1 MNNNNNN
8 KPKKRGRK
16 PKTNIIVNENPVFK
30 NNKFD
35 DVIVCINNPNNID
48 NSNEIINEIN
58 DDYIFTDECN
68 INNCKNCNKHLLKD
82 FIELPT
88 NYIKKIFYVDHK
100 FCSLECAHRYCYD
113 NLSNYNETLSLL
125 YLYYN
130 KLSNISTKNVIN
142 IAKPVSM
149 LIHNGGKL
157 TIDKYCSYFS
167 KIEYSNNPYTLN
179 SFINI
184 IDNKDINNNK
194 IKNLK
199 LYRTNKINKNKN
211 NIFNNMNLDISNK

>member
-1 MNNNNNN
+1 MNDDK

-35 DVIVCINNPNNID
+35 DVIVCINNPSSFTNQSD
-48 NSNEIINEIN
+48 TIN
-58 DDYIFTDECN
+58 DNNEEFLLSNECN
-68 INNCKNCNKHLLKD
+68 IHHCKNCNKELLKY

-88 NYIKKIFYVDHK
+88 NYIKKIFYVNHR

-113 NLSNYNETLSLL
+113 NLSDYNETLSLL
-125 YLYYN
+125 YLYYS
-130 KLSNISTKNVIN
+130 KVSNTSIKNIINMSKPISRLK
-142 IAKPVSM
+142 
-149 LIHNGGKL
+149 HNGGDL
-157 TIDKYCSYFS
+157 TIDKYCSNFTTI
-167 KIEYSNNPYTLN
+167 KYSNNPYTLN
-179 SFINI
+179 SSINI

-211 NIFNNMNLDISNK
+211 NIFNKMNLDISNK

>member
-1 MNNNNNN
+1 MNNNN

-35 DVIVCINNPNNID
+35 DVIVCINNPTNID
-48 NSNEIINEIN
+48 NSNENINENN

-68 INNCKNCNKHLLKD
+68 IKNCKNCNKHLLKD

-88 NYIKKIFYVDHK
+88 NYIKNIFYVNHK

-113 NLSNYNETLSLL
+113 NLSNYNEMLSLL
-125 YLYYN
+125 YLYYS
-130 KLSNISTKNVIN
+130 KLSNTSTKNVIN

-149 LIHNGGKL
+149 LIHNGGNL
-157 TIDKYCSYFS
+157 TIDKYCSNFS

-211 NIFNNMNLDISNK
+211 NIFNKMNLDISNK

>member
-1 MNNNNNN
+1 MNEDNK

-16 PKTNIIVNENPVFK
+16 PKTNIIINDNPIFK
-30 NNKFD
+30 NIKFD
-35 DVIVCINNPNNID
+35 DVIVCINNPNDLN
-48 NSNEIINEIN
+48 NAQNNLLN
-58 DDYIFTDECN
+58 DTEDYLISDECK
-68 INNCKNCNKHLLKD
+68 IENCKNCNKHLLKD

-88 NYIKKIFYVDHK
+88 NYIKNIFYVDHK

-113 NLSNYNETLSLL
+113 NLSDYNEILSLL

-130 KLSNISTKNVIN
+130 KLSNSFTQNVIN
-142 IAKPVSM
+142 IAKPVST
-149 LIHNGGKL
+149 LIHNGGEL
-157 TIDKYCSYFS
+157 TIDKYCSNFS

-179 SFINI
+179 SSINI

-199 LYRTNKINKNKN
+199 LYRSNKINKNKN
-211 NIFNNMNLDISNK
+211 NIFNKMNLDISNK